1 MYIILETQ
9 TNLDGTVGTIL
20 TTFTDQDQAESKYHL
35 VLSSAA
41 VSSLPRHCAFML
53 TDEGYIL
60 KSECYRH
67 EVPVESSEGEI
78 PTA

>member
-9 TNLDGTVGTIL
+9 TNTDGSLGTLINQYE
-20 TTFTDQDQAESKYHL
+20 DRNAAESKYHQ

-41 VSSLPRHCAFML
+41 ISELPLHCAFML
-53 TDEGYIL
+53 TDEGYTI

-67 EVPVESSEGEI
+67 NI
-78 PTA
+78 